1 MIVQPRPHTSMIS
14 SCQYF
19 TAAEDFGPPFFLIP
33 LPRLSRELG
42 SQSQFSSPRQLPC
55 VFSIRSGRPK
65 LRYANSTPCFMNGL
79 FATCRDFFPR
89 RISSWK
95 RPSSL
100 GETGIYA
107 VASCLDSHLCLVC
120 LDAFRI
126 ATEYPYIHVSHM
138 QLVHVVSPE
147 AILALVDINLGFV
160 EH

>member
-1 MIVQPRPHTSMIS
+1 MSVLHGRRGFWATFLSDTPSKTFARARIS
-14 SCQYF
+14 V
-19 TAAEDFGPPFFLIP
+19 AILLAPPTP
-33 LPRLSRELG
+33 LR
-42 SQSQFSSPRQLPC
+42 
-55 VFSIRSGRPK
+55 FSIRSGRPK

-95 RPSSL
+95 RPSSF

-138 QLVHVVSPE
+138 QLVHVVSPRSYSCSR
-147 AILALVDINLGFV
+147 
-160 EH
+160 